1 MVLLFVVT
9 QCTLDKNLIFQE
21 TQTVRTLLKKK
32 TKNPQKFPLSQVVS
46 IASIA
51 SNKGSDMQISII
63 FD

>member
-32 TKNPQKFPLSQVVS
+32 KNPTEVSAFP
-46 IASIA
+46 
-51 SNKGSDMQISII
+51 GSFNCKYCIK
-63 FD
+63 

>member
-21 TQTVRTLLKKK
+21 TQTVRTLLRKKK
-32 TKNPQKFPLSQVVS
+32 TLQKFPLSQVVS

>member
-32 TKNPQKFPLSQVVS
+32 PPQKFPLSEVVS
-46 IASIA
+46 IASIT
-51 SNKGSDMQISII
+51 SNKGSDMQIPII

>member
-32 TKNPQKFPLSQVVS
+32 KTPQKFPLSQVVS

>member
-32 TKNPQKFPLSQVVS
+32 KTHRSFRFPRQFQLQVLHQ
-46 IASIA
+46 I
-51 SNKGSDMQISII
+51 KGSDMQISII

>member
-32 TKNPQKFPLSQVVS
+32 KNPQKFPLSQVVS

>member
-9 QCTLDKNLIFQE
+9 QCTLDRNLIFQE

-32 TKNPQKFPLSQVVS
+32 TPQKFPLSEVVS
-46 IASIA
+46 IASIT
-51 SNKGSDMQISII
+51 SNKGSDMQIPII

>member
-21 TQTVRTLLKKK
+21 TQTVRTLLKK
-32 TKNPQKFPLSQVVS
+32 KNPQKFPLSQVVS